1 MNKNEIKNKKNK
13 LYLLGQHVVRTFCLT
28 LLVSVITLILKQKML
43 AGIFGIVSL
52 LLFITFIVIVTKIN
66 KYKGML

>member
-52 LLFITFIVIVTKIN
+52 L
-66 KYKGML
+66 

>member
-66 KYKGML
+66 KYKSML